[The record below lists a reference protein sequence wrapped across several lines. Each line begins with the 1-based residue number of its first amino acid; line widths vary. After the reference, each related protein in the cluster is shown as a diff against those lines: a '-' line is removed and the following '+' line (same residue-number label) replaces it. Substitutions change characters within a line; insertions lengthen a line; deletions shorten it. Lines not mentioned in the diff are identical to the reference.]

1 VPTLGIVLG
10 LGLGL
15 LAGGRI
21 DNFADVRLRWL
32 PALVTAVVAR
42 FMLDGLL
49 AAGDIPDVLRIW
61 LVLATYV
68 LLTSMFLANRSL
80 PGMAAAALGTAA
92 NGIAIVANGGWMPVW
107 QPSLAAAGL
116 DSTTVHSGFH
126 TLLTGPVDTSFFAH
140 GGPFVDII
148 PIPIP
153 VPMIQSVASI
163 GDLLLG
169 AGLAFFV
176 FAAAVRSPAL
186 VPAQL
191 VEHISLT
198 GALPYAPTYPSAG
211 VAAKVAVRGPLGHPY
226 VRLAGNG
233 AFSAMWLSQVVSSL
247 GDRIHQIALVFLVAR
262 ATDASP
268 LALGMVFAAM
278 TVPSFLVGPVAG
290 ALVDRWDRK
299 HVMVGSD
306 LLRAAIVGIIP
317 VVSGIHVG
325 LVVALVFLLAAVSSF
340 FRPAR
345 AAALPR
351 VVPEEDLLTA
361 NSAMWIADTA
371 TDLVGYG
378 LGGLFVAFL
387 GSSLA
392 LAFWLDGASYLASA
406 ALVAA
411 IAIPPLVRS
420 GAGAGEGAAAR
431 AGAAAGEAESGAAG
445 TGASG
450 NQAESAESPTESV
463 QASLIADLLGGW
475 RFLRAE
481 TVLFA
486 TTVQA
491 AVAEFGMGA
500 LTALS
505 PLLIASLAL
514 GSMDAPT
521 AYGLFGMAMG
531 AGLVGGGIVLGGMAT
546 RIPKGPSII
555 AAFTAL
561 GVAMVALAAT
571 QNLPLALILAVAI
584 GLANVTF
591 VVPSQTLFQQ
601 RTPDEMLGRVVA
613 IRLAVVNGVLAV
625 AMVTSGA
632 LAQLVGLR
640 PVIAACGILT
650 VAAGLA
656 GLTVRSI
663 RRA

>member
-1 VPTLGIVLG
+1 VPTLGVFLG

-49 AAGDIPDVLRIW
+49 AAGDIPDFLRIW
-61 LVLATYV
+61 LVLATYL
-68 LLTSMFLANRSL
+68 LLTAMFLSNRTL
-80 PGMAAAALGTAA
+80 PGMTAAALGTAA

-116 DSTTVHSGFH
+116 DSTTVHSSFH
-126 TLLTGPVDTSFFAH
+126 ALLTGPVDTGFFAH
-140 GGPFVDII
+140 GGPLVDII

-153 VPMIQSVASI
+153 IPMLQSVASV
-163 GDLLLG
+163 GDMLLG

-191 VEHISLT
+191 VEHVSLA
-198 GALPYAPTYPSAG
+198 GALPYAPAFPPAFPSAG
-211 VAAKVAVRGPLGHPY
+211 VAAEVAARGPLRHPY

-247 GDRIHQIALVFLVAR
+247 GDRIHQVALVFLVAR
-262 ATDASP
+262 ATNSSP
-268 LALGMVFAAM
+268 LALGLVFAAM

-317 VVSGIHVG
+317 VASGLHVG
-325 LVVALVFLLAAVSSF
+325 LVVALVFVLAAVSSF

-361 NSAMWIADTA
+361 NSAMWVADTA

-420 GAGAGEGAAAR
+420 GAGAGEGAAAGAR
-431 AGAAAGEAESGAAG
+431 TAVGVEDASAGQVGSAGPPG
-445 TGASG
+445 
-450 NQAESAESPTESV
+450 SV
-463 QASLIADLLGGW
+463 PASLIADLLDGW

-486 TTVQA
+486 ITVQA
-491 AVAEFGMGA
+491 AVAEFGTGA

-514 GSMDAPT
+514 GSTDAPT
-521 AYGLFGMAMG
+521 AYGLFEMVVGG
-531 AGLVGGGIVLGGMAT
+531 GLVGGGIVLGGLAT

-571 QNLPLALILAVAI
+571 QNLPVALILAVAV

-632 LAQLVGLR
+632 LAQLVGFR
-640 PVIAACGILT
+640 PVIAVCGILT

-663 RRA
+663 RHA

>member
-1 VPTLGIVLG
+1 VPTLGIFLG

-32 PALVTAVVAR
+32 PALITAVVAR
-42 FMLDGLL
+42 FVLDGLL
-49 AAGDIPDVLRIW
+49 AAGDIPDFLRIW
-61 LVLATYV
+61 LVLAIYL
-68 LLTSMFLANRSL
+68 LLTAMFLANRTL
-80 PGMAAAALGTAA
+80 PGMTAAALGTAA

-107 QPSLAAAGL
+107 QPSLRAAGL
-116 DSTTVHSGFH
+116 DSTTVHSSFH
-126 TLLTGPVDTSFFAH
+126 ALLTGPVDTAFFAH
-140 GGPFVDII
+140 GGPLVDII

-153 VPMIQSVASI
+153 IPMLQSVASV
-163 GDLLLG
+163 GDMLLG
-169 AGLAFFV
+169 VGLAFFV

-191 VEHISLT
+191 VEHVSLAS
-198 GALPYAPTYPSAG
+198 ALPYAPAFPYAPPSAG
-211 VAAKVAVRGPLGHPY
+211 AAAEVAARGPLRHPY

-247 GDRIHQIALVFLVAR
+247 GDRIHQIALVFLVAG
-262 ATDASP
+262 ATNSSP
-268 LALGMVFAAM
+268 LALGLVFAAI
-278 TVPSFLVGPVAG
+278 TVPSFLVGPFAG

-306 LLRAAIVGIIP
+306 LLRAAIVGVIP
-317 VVSGIHVG
+317 VASGLHVG

-361 NSAMWIADTA
+361 NSAMWVADTA

-420 GAGAGEGAAAR
+420 GAGAG
-431 AGAAAGEAESGAAG
+431 AGAAAGVGDASAG
-445 TGASG
+445 QAVS
-450 NQAESAESPTESV
+450 AESATGSV
-463 QASLIADLLGGW
+463 PASLIADLRDGW

-491 AVAEFGMGA
+491 AVAEFGIGA

-514 GSMDAPT
+514 GSTDAPT
-521 AYGLFGMAMG
+521 AYGLFEMAMG
-531 AGLVGGGIVLGGMAT
+531 GGLVGGGIVLGGMAT

-571 QNLPLALILAVAI
+571 QNLPLALILAVAV

-613 IRLAVVNGVLAV
+613 IRLAVVNGVLAL
-625 AMVTSGA
+625 AMVSSGA

-656 GLTVRSI
+656 GLLVRPI